1 MKYVTTE
8 KNLYKYIYLKFL
20 QQENIFVQ
28 LCVVIFFFV
37 QQKLGSKL
45 KRIKLNYILHFI
57 ISYHQNIIIYYFHK
71 SLQSEEFNI
80 H

>member
-57 ISYHQNIIIYYFHK
+57 ISYHQNIIYYFHK

>member
-28 LCVVIFFFV
+28 LCVVIFFLCNKSWV
-37 QQKLGSKL
+37 LTSNV
-45 KRIKLNYILHFI
+45 LN
-57 ISYHQNIIIYYFHK
+57 
-71 SLQSEEFNI
+71 
-80 H
+80 

>member
-1 MKYVTTE
+1 M
-8 KNLYKYIYLKFL
+8 LL
-20 QQENIFVQ
+20 
-28 LCVVIFFFV
+28 FFFV
-37 QQKLGSKL
+37 QQKLDSNL

-57 ISYHQNIIIYYFHK
+57 ISYHQNIIIYYFYK